1 MSFFRVVA
9 AVFWTIAAAAIVLG
23 AATARAVYSGE
34 KEVALSTAALRA
46 GNPHGA
52 AEHARRAA
60 GWYVPGAPHVRVAY
74 ERLLALGT
82 TAEGLGDRETALY
95 ALRGVR
101 TAAIETRWI
110 FTPHEED
117 LERADR
123 AIARIEAEAPRAPAH
138 RNDPPSAVE
147 REQLDTLARDEAP
160 QTAWVVA
167 LVAGALAFA
176 AGAALTARAIGPT
189 GVLSWRRSLPGIVAA
204 CAGAAL
210 WILAVWRA

>member
-1 MSFFRVVA
+1 MSFVRVVA
-9 AVFWTIAAAAIVLG
+9 TVFWVIAAAAVALG

-34 KEVALSTAALRA
+34 KEVALSTAALKA
-46 GNPHGA
+46 SDPHGA

-82 TAEGLGDRETALY
+82 TAEGLGDRDTALY

-101 TAAIETRWI
+101 TAAIETRWL

-138 RNDPPSAVE
+138 RSDPPAAVE
-147 REQLDTLARDEAP
+147 RAQLEALVRDEAP
-160 QTAWVVA
+160 DTGWVVA
-167 LVAGALAFA
+167 LVVGALAFA
-176 AGAALTARAIGPT
+176 AGAAFVARAIGPT
-189 GVLSWRRSLPGIVAA
+189 GLLSWRRGLPGIVVG
-204 CAGAAL
+204 CAGAVL
-210 WILAVWRA
+210 WLLAVWRA

>member
-1 MSFFRVVA
+1 VSVFRVVA

-46 GNPHGA
+46 GDPHGA

-147 REQLDTLARDEAP
+147 RDQLDALARDEAP